1 MKNTLPGLLMS
12 AAVLGAALFAFSPRP
27 LPAFPASTIAA
38 NHLQINGLAQA
49 GSRTVAVGERGV
61 ILLSDDAGKSWRRA
75 AVTPD
80 EASTL
85 TQVFFVSPSIGVA
98 VGHDGW
104 ILRTVDGGEHWQET
118 HFDHRHSDPLLAIWG
133 QANGPLFVIGSFG
146 QLFVSHDEGA
156 TWTAGKTPTGD
167 RHLNAI
173 AGDGKGRIVIAGETG
188 TLLVSNDDGT
198 TWDKRPSPYAGSLF
212 GVLPLADGTW
222 LAYGMRGN
230 VVRSTDGGQTWAHID
245 SGVGVSYFGATQL
258 PGGRLVLVGQGG
270 AIVTSDDEGE
280 HYAVRKAG
288 GVQSLAAV
296 LDEGQSRVL
305 VAGEA
310 GVTRWTVPA
319 QTVPAPRDLANAAK
333 LAGSNAP
340 SGTAP
345 DAPSNA
351 PSNTPPHAPS

>member
-12 AAVLGAALFAFSPRP
+12 AAVLGAAIFAFSPRP

-49 GSRTVAVGERGV
+49 GPRTVAVGERGV
-61 ILLSDDAGKSWRRA
+61 ILVSDDAGASWHRA
-75 AVTPD
+75 TVTPD

-85 TQVFFVSPSIGVA
+85 TQVFFVSPRVGIA

-133 QANGPLFVIGSFG
+133 QANGPIYVTGSFG

-156 TWTAGKTPTGD
+156 TWATEKSPVGD

-173 AGDGKGRIVIAGETG
+173 AGDGKGRVVIAGETG
-188 TLLVSNDDGT
+188 TLLVSNDDGV

-212 GVLPLADGTW
+212 GVLQLADGAW

-230 VVRSTDGGQTWAHID
+230 VLRSTDGGQTWTHVD

-270 AIVTSDDEGE
+270 AIVTSDDAGE

-296 LDEGQSRVL
+296 LNEGQGHLL
-305 VAGEA
+305 VAGDA
-310 GVTRWTVPA
+310 GVARWTMPA
-319 QTVPAPRDLANAAK
+319 RTVPPPRDLANAAK
-333 LAGSNAP
+333 LAGTGASPGTPPNSPSNAP
-340 SGTAP
+340 SG
-345 DAPSNA
+345 APS
-351 PSNTPPHAPS
+351 